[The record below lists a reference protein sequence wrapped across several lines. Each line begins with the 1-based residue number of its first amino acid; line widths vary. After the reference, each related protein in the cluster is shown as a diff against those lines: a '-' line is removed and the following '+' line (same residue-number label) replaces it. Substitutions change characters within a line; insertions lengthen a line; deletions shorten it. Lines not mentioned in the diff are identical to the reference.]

1 MYKFPEKY
9 LMIIENILK
18 IQNVELLKV
27 IAQKENIDFNS
38 LKTILNQV
46 NNS

>member
-1 MYKFPEKY
+1 MYYFPEKY

-18 IQNVELLKV
+18 IQNEELLTV
-27 IAQKENIDFNS
+27 ISQKENIDLDS
-38 LKTILNQV
+38 LKKILNKV

>member
-18 IQNVELLKV
+18 IQNEELLKV
-27 IAQKENIDFNS
+27 IAQKENIDFKS

>member
-9 LMIIENILK
+9 LMIIEKILK
-18 IQNVELLKV
+18 IQNEELLQV

-38 LKTILNQV
+38 LKSILNQV